1 MLVNSL
7 LFHFESTF
15 MTEDGRFSIS
25 RNHTVACATV
35 AHRLANAWRNPS
47 QRCEEETCP
56 PLPVHN
62 CQALSTRPFDS
73 QLSILGESQLRLE
86 RRIHDTRRRRGAL
99 VVRFKLAQ
107 GARGAARREVETR
120 SVPGCVQ
127 KAGKTAFRIPRQSQA
142 PWERAGSKASPT
154 R

>member
-1 MLVNSL
+1 MDSF

-15 MTEDGRFSIS
+15 MTEDGRLSIS
-25 RNHTVACATV
+25 WNHAVACATV
-35 AHRLANAWRNPS
+35 APRLANASRSPS
-47 QRCEEETCP
+47 QRCVEQTCP

-73 QLSILGESQLRLE
+73 QLSILGEAQLRLE

-99 VVRFKLAQ
+99 VVRSKLAQ
-107 GARGAARREVETR
+107 GARGAARREADTR

-142 PWERAGSKASPT
+142 PWERAGSKALPT